1 MICVKRNTRGWEQE
15 FMIKRR
21 LSAGDIIDARC
32 TRCRE
37 ILNHRIVAMVED
49 KVVRVECNTCG
60 GVHNYYPPPTPKEAK
75 AAKATKETSASSR
88 AASTA
93 RTPKKNPNDAERE
106 EWASLRP
113 TMQIERAQDYDMNGN
128 YRVNTL
134 VKHSAFGFG
143 IVKLL
148 IAPNKMQVLFQ
159 DGIKLLRCQ

>member
-1 MICVKRNTRGWEQE
+1 MISK
-15 FMIKRR
+15 K

-60 GVHNYYPPPTPKEAK
+60 GVHNYYPPPTAKEAR
-75 AAKATKETSASSR
+75 AAKIAKEPSAARASATPRSS
-88 AASTA
+88 
-93 RTPKKNPNDAERE
+93 KKDPTESDRE

-113 TMQIERAQDYDMNGN
+113 TMQIDRAQDYNMNGAF
-128 YRVNTL
+128 RVNSLILHPT
-134 VKHSAFGFG
+134 FGLGF
-143 IVKLL
+143 VKLL

>member
-1 MICVKRNTRGWEQE
+1 MLNRK
-15 FMIKRR
+15 

-60 GVHNYYPPPTPKEAK
+60 GVHNYYPPPTAKEARVLKQAKNSDSPK
-75 AAKATKETSASSR
+75 ASAPSRSS
-88 AASTA
+88 
-93 RTPKKNPNDAERE
+93 KKDPHESDRE

-113 TMQIERAQDYDMNGN
+113 TMQIDRAIDYDMNST
-128 YRVNTL
+128 YRVNAL
-134 VKHSAFGFG
+134 LNHSVFGLGYVKN
-143 IVKLL
+143 L

>member
-1 MICVKRNTRGWEQE
+1 MLNRK
-15 FMIKRR
+15 

-60 GVHNYYPPPTPKEAK
+60 GVHNYYPPPTAKEARVQK
-75 AAKATKETSASSR
+75 LAKTSESSR
-88 AASTA
+88 PSSS
-93 RTPKKNPNDAERE
+93 RVSKKDPHESDRE

-113 TMQIERAQDYDMNGN
+113 TIQIDRAVDYDMNGS
-128 YRVNTL
+128 YRVNAL
-134 VKHSAFGFG
+134 LNHSVFGLGFVKN
-143 IVKLL
+143 L

>member
-1 MICVKRNTRGWEQE
+1 MISRK
-15 FMIKRR
+15 

-60 GVHNYYPPPTPKEAK
+60 GVHNYYPPPTAKEARATK
-75 AAKATKETSASSR
+75 AAKEPSA
-88 AASTA
+88 A
-93 RTPKKNPNDAERE
+93 RTSSTLRTSKKDPTEADRE

-113 TMQIERAQDYDMNGN
+113 TMQIDRAQDYDMNGAF
-128 YRVNTL
+128 RVNSL
-134 VKHSAFGFG
+134 IIHSTFGLG

-148 IAPNKMQVLFQ
+148 VAPNKMQVLFQ

>member
-1 MICVKRNTRGWEQE
+1 MRNFRGEEQDY
-15 FMIKRR
+15 MLNRK

-49 KVVRVECNTCG
+49 RVVRVECNTCG
-60 GVHNYYPPPTPKEAK
+60 GVHNYYPPPTVKEAK
-75 AAKATKETSASSR
+75 AAKAAKVTSASSR
-88 AASTA
+88 TASAPRTA
-93 RTPKKNPNDAERE
+93 KKNPNDAERE

-113 TMQIERAQDYDMNGN
+113 TMQIERAQEYDMNGN
-128 YRVNTL
+128 YRVNAL
-134 VKHSAFGFG
+134 VKHSVFGFG

-148 IAPNKMQVLFQ
+148 IVPNKMQVLFQ

>member
-1 MICVKRNTRGWEQE
+1 
-15 FMIKRR
+15 MIKRK

-49 KVVRVECNTCG
+49 KVVRVECNTCS
-60 GVHNYYPPPTPKEAK
+60 GVHNYYPPPTVKEAK
-75 AAKATKETSASSR
+75 AKASKVAKETSASSR
-88 AASTA
+88 AASTP

-113 TMQIERAQDYDMNGN
+113 TMQIERAQEYDMNGN
-128 YRVNTL
+128 YRVNAL
-134 VKHSAFGFG
+134 VKHSVFGFG

-148 IAPNKMQVLFQ
+148 IVPNKMQVLFQ

>member
-1 MICVKRNTRGWEQE
+1 MISK
-15 FMIKRR
+15 K

-60 GVHNYYPPPTPKEAK
+60 GVHNYYPPPTAKE
-75 AAKATKETSASSR
+75 SR
-88 AASTA
+88 AAKIVKERSAA
-93 RTPKKNPNDAERE
+93 RVSATPRSSKKDPTESDRE

-113 TMQIERAQDYDMNGN
+113 TMQIDRAQDYNMNGAF
-128 YRVNTL
+128 RVNSLILHPT
-134 VKHSAFGFG
+134 FGLGF
-143 IVKLL
+143 VKLL

-159 DGIKLLRCQ
+159 VGIKLLRCQ